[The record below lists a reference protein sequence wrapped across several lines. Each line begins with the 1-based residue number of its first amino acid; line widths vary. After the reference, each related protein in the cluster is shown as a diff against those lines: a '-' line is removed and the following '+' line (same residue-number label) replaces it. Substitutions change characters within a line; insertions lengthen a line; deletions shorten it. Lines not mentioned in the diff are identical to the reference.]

1 MSLGWWGTLGF
12 MRGWVQALLWVR
24 SLVCW
29 VPAYVIGSLC
39 LTCMLTIS
47 VADCSQEVSLAGL
60 WLCSLRLVAH
70 PLWASVSIFIKPDK
84 AIVLAGMSE
93 GLVHSEPL

>member
-1 MSLGWWGTLGF
+1 M
-12 MRGWVQALLWVR
+12 
-24 SLVCW
+24 VCW

-47 VADCSQEVSLAGL
+47 VADLSQEVSLTGL

-70 PLWASVSIFIKPDK
+70 PLWASVSIFIKLDK
-84 AIVLAGMSE
+84 AVVLAGMSE